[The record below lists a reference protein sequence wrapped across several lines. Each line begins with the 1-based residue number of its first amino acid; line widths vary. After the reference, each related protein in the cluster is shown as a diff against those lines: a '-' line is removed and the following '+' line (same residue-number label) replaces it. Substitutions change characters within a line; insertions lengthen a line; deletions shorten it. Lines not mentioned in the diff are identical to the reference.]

1 MSILSV
7 MGPEAVITCWGN
19 EGLEFCFRDLTTLQK
34 AVGFPPLVETQ
45 FSNYVDFNFL
55 TRDRHLFLKRLKD
68 CQSDIESVSLALT
81 QAKCIF

>member
-19 EGLEFCFRDLTTLQK
+19 EGLEFCFRDFTTLQK

-45 FSNYVDFNFL
+45 FSNYVDFHFL
-55 TRDRHLFLKRLKD
+55 TRDIFFLKHLKD

-81 QAKCIF
+81 QAKWIF